1 MSAALTRARR
11 ALIDVSTC
19 VIRWA
24 LTSALTTKL
33 INTMCTATST
43 SPQSH
48 IAAYRPACAQSPAAT
63 RTPSASERPP
73 TRSHDASCHPA
84 NGGGRRI
91 AAELTAA
98 GRSAGCRAAVSCQR
112 YTHCVRHSL
121 CFQRIHQP
129 PAVTQSVFCTCRLCP
144 SSRLMFSVFPA
155 PLPYLHLI

>member
-1 MSAALTRARR
+1 MLGDECSSNARGAHVHR
-11 ALIDVSTC
+11 RVDVC

-48 IAAYRPACAQSPAAT
+48 IAAYRPAQSPAAT
-63 RTPSASERPP
+63 RTLSASERPP

-84 NGGGRRI
+84 NGGGCRI

-98 GRSAGCRAAVSCQR
+98 GRSAGCCAAVSCQR
-112 YTHCVRHSL
+112 YTHCVCHSL

-129 PAVTQSVFCTCRLCP
+129 PQQSRSP
-144 SSRLMFSVFPA
+144 SSA
-155 PLPYLHLI
+155 PGPVSPVHLPG